1 MLKGRTML
9 TYFIITFI
17 ISCFGITGIF
27 HIFFAGP
34 FALLGIKQNIS
45 FIMGGIIE
53 WILIILF
60 YCFFNSEVLRNS
72 HWLLLI
78 SFIGLLINNFF
89 ARAHQTNNSRQL
101 LQAEQIATFILFVL
115 TLIIS
120 FF

>member
-1 MLKGRTML
+1 ML

-34 FALLGIKQNIS
+34 IALLGIRQNIS
-45 FIMGGIIE
+45 FILGGIIE
-53 WILIILF
+53 WSLIILL
-60 YCFFNSEVLRNS
+60 YTFFNSKVVDNL
-72 HWLLLI
+72 HWLFLI

-89 ARAHQTNNSRQL
+89 ARAHLTDKSKQL
-101 LQAEQIATFILFVL
+101 LNAEKIATFILFVL